1 LDWGKIWR
9 EWRIRKQSECGEQN
23 YWLKKLRNQ
32 AITNLNFG
40 FKIKVEKS
48 ERNFIKQYEY
58 FERERRDVGKY
69 VELNEKK

>member
-1 LDWGKIWR
+1 
-9 EWRIRKQSECGEQN
+9 
-23 YWLKKLRNQ
+23 LRNQ
-32 AITNLNFG
+32 AVTNLNFG